1 MNATLPHAPANK
13 AQVSDRTR
21 CRTARLDTGNTE
33 SAMHRAFAAFAVT
46 PTRPRSP
53 RGLRS
58 GLLHGVFRVLLPGLI
73 FVPIQSAL
81 AAPPVVS
88 SGETDGSDRF
98 SIHFQSTYISQDKN
112 NFRSNYHSP
121 LTSMTNKSEGGGGG
135 SYSWSATAFLGA
147 RLWRGGEVFYNPEMF
162 EGMPFSGQLVGLGGV
177 QNGELQKGAYTT
189 PTTYKA
195 RMFFRQTIGLG
206 GGRIHI
212 DDDLNQIAGF
222 VDKNRIVLT
231 YGKVAS
237 LDYFDQNSYAHDP
250 RVGFQ
255 NFSIWSMAAYGYAAD
270 GKGYTYGAVGE
281 WYQGDYVLRM
291 ARLAV
296 TTLPGGNYIDQ
307 SKAFRQNYVDNL
319 ELTRFHQLGGQPGA
333 VRALLYRQHAYMA
346 KYDDALAGAISD
358 PSNPAYNAQAITDAR
373 SFTTSWG
380 YGLNMEQAIDDDVGV
395 FARWSWN
402 PDKVE
407 TLTLDVGHSLSGG
420 AVIKGTSWGR
430 PNDTFGV
437 GAAVNGISTSQIN
450 YLSQGFSTTYI
461 GDTQLRYRTEK
472 VAETYYSAQIDKTLY
487 LSFDYQRINNPAYN
501 ADRGPVNIWGIRA
514 HFQI

>member
-1 MNATLPHAPANK
+1 MNATPPFAPAKK

-21 CRTARLDTGNTE
+21 IY
-33 SAMHRAFAAFAVT
+33 AA
-46 PTRPRSP
+46 TRPLLLAALLC
-53 RGLRS
+53 GLA
-58 GLLHGVFRVLLPGLI
+58 
-73 FVPIQSAL
+73 QTAL

-88 SGETDGSDRF
+88 TGETDGTDRF
-98 SIHFQSTYISQDKN
+98 SIHLQSTYISQDKN
-112 NFRSNYHSP
+112 NFHSNYYSP

-135 SYSWSATAFLGA
+135 SYSWSTTAFLGA

-162 EGMPFSGQLVGLGGV
+162 QGMPFSGQLVGLGGV

-195 RMFFRQTIGLG
+195 RLFFRQTIGLG
-206 GGRIHI
+206 GGQIHV

-250 RVGFQ
+250 RIGFQ

-270 GKGYTYGAVGE
+270 GKGYTYGAIGE

-307 SKAFRQNYVDNL
+307 SKTFRQNYVDNL
-319 ELTRFHQLGGQPGA
+319 ELTRFHQLGGRPGA
-333 VRALLYRQHAYMA
+333 VRALLYRQNAYMA
-346 KYDDALAGAISD
+346 KYDDALAGAVSD
-358 PSNPAYNAQAITDAR
+358 PSNPAYNAQAINGAR

-380 YGLNMEQAIDDDVGV
+380 YGLNMEQAVGDDVGV

-437 GAAVNGISTSQIN
+437 GAAVNGISSSEIN

-461 GDTQLRYRTEK
+461 GDTQLRYRSEK
-472 VAETYYSAQIDKTLY
+472 VAETYYSAQIDKSLF